1 MRGWGRG
8 AVAVLAA
15 CVLLAGCGGSGGSG
29 GGTGASGEAARA
41 LRDAVRA
48 TEGAGSARTESV
60 SEIDGERTRTEGALD
75 WSAKGRPYGRLR
87 VGEGGELVLRDGQL
101 WVRLARAVRG
111 ERWVRQKGEGD
122 DLVPAASLRLLLD
135 AADAHRAGRA
145 RVRGVV
151 TTHWAGRVRAAESA
165 RVREAGVAA
174 QSVDVWLDGRGRLVK
189 RVESGRGK
197 AGLVRVTTYWSGF
210 GVGVEVP
217 RVPGGRN

>member
-8 AVAVLAA
+8 TAAALAG
-15 CVLLAGCGGSGGSG
+15 CLLLAGCGGSGG
-29 GGTGASGEAARA
+29 GTGESRGARGEAARV
-41 LRDAVRA
+41 LRQAVRA
-48 TEGAGSARTESV
+48 TEAAGSARTESV
-60 SEIDGERTRTEGALD
+60 SEIEGELTRSLGALD
-75 WSAKGRPYGRLR
+75 WSGKPYGRLR
-87 VGEGGELVLRDGQL
+87 VGVGGDLVLKDGEA
-101 WVRLARAVRG
+101 WVRLARPVAG
-111 ERWVRQKGEGD
+111 KRWVRQRTGT
-122 DLVPAASLRLLLD
+122 DLVPAASLRLLLA

-174 QSVDVWLDGRGRLVK
+174 QSVDVWLDARGRLVK

-210 GVGVEVP
+210 GTDVEVP
-217 RVPGGRN
+217 RVPGGGN